1 MVATGYAV
9 VGDGGSMSGLAP
21 TRRALIGGAGLA
33 GVALITPVMAA
44 LTPVAVATPT
54 DRLAWNA
61 ALKRFETEAHAYR
74 DAEAHFTRIEARY
87 FAHKTEAGGD
97 AYDVAQT
104 DMLDCSGRVCA
115 EVRALAALPAP
126 DAAAVLIKAQVALDS
141 GLIGND
147 DLAAMVASDL
157 RRFTNYANQER

>member
-1 MVATGYAV
+1 MTTQT
-9 VGDGGSMSGLAP
+9 

-33 GVALITPVMAA
+33 GVALIAPAMASLA
-44 LTPVAVATPT
+44 PPSVASMR
-54 DRLAWNA
+54 DRSAWDA
-61 ALKRFETEAHAYR
+61 ALKRFEAEAHAYR
-74 DAEAHFTRIEARY
+74 DAEAHFTNIETQY
-87 FAHKTEAGGD
+87 FAHKTESGGD

-104 DMLDCSGRVCA
+104 EMLDCSGRVCA

-126 DAAAVLIKAQVALDS
+126 DTAAVLIKAQVALDS

-147 DLAAMVASDL
+147 DLAAMVANDL

>member
-1 MVATGYAV
+1 MITQT
-9 VGDGGSMSGLAP
+9 

-33 GVALITPVMAA
+33 GVALIAPAMASVVPPRA
-44 LTPVAVATPT
+44 ASMP
-54 DRLAWNA
+54 DRPAWDA

-74 DAEAHFTRIEARY
+74 DAEAHFTRIEAQY
-87 FAHKTEAGGD
+87 FAHKTDAGGE
-97 AYDVAQT
+97 AYDLAQT

-147 DLAAMVASDL
+147 DLAAMVANDL

>member
-1 MVATGYAV
+1 MTTHT
-9 VGDGGSMSGLAP
+9 

-33 GVALITPVMAA
+33 GVALMAPAMAA
-44 LTPVAVATPT
+44 IAPGPAITTP
-54 DRLAWNA
+54 DRLAWDA

-74 DAEAHFTRIEARY
+74 DAEGYFTNIETQY
-87 FAHKTEAGGD
+87 FANKTEAGGK

-115 EVRALAALPAP
+115 EVRALAAIPAP

-147 DLAAMVASDL
+147 DLAAMVANDL

>member
-1 MVATGYAV
+1 MATYT
-9 VGDGGSMSGLAP
+9 
-21 TRRALIGGAGLA
+21 TRRALIGGTGLA
-33 GVALITPVMAA
+33 GVALMAPAMATIAPGPAIT
-44 LTPVAVATPT
+44 TP
-54 DRLAWNA
+54 DRLAWDA
-61 ALKRFETEAHAYR
+61 GLKRFENEAHAYR
-74 DAEAHFTRIEARY
+74 DAEGHFTNMETQY
-87 FAHKTEAGGD
+87 FANKTEAGGK

-126 DAAAVLIKAQVALDS
+126 DAAAVLIKTQVALDS

-147 DLAAMVASDL
+147 DLAAMVANDL

>member
-1 MVATGYAV
+1 MTAQT
-9 VGDGGSMSGLAP
+9 
-21 TRRALIGGAGLA
+21 TRRALIGGAGLT
-33 GVALITPVMAA
+33 GVALIAPAMASLA
-44 LTPVAVATPT
+44 PPDDASRPDWSAWDAT
-54 DRLAWNA
+54 
-61 ALKRFETEAHAYR
+61 LKLFETEAHAYR
-74 DAEAHFTRIEARY
+74 DAEAHFTRIETQY
-87 FAHKTEAGGD
+87 FAHKTEEGGE

-115 EVRALAALPAP
+115 KVRALAALPAP

>member
-1 MVATGYAV
+1 MTTHT
-9 VGDGGSMSGLAP
+9 

-33 GVALITPVMAA
+33 GVALIAPAMASLA
-44 LTPVAVATPT
+44 PPSVASMR
-54 DRLAWNA
+54 DRSAWDA

-74 DAEAHFTRIEARY
+74 DAEGHFSNIETQY
-87 FAHKTEAGGD
+87 FANKTEAGGM

-147 DLAAMVASDL
+147 DLAALVANDL